1 MPTKTA
7 KKTVA
12 KAKKAPMKK
21 VGAKRA
27 NKTPR
32 LTWNQLTP
40 QQQALIKR
48 NHSLAL
54 AKARKEIAAGGRTLL
69 KTTKDGWRIY
79 ASNSPL
85 ILEIT
90 QADIDQAVCGS
101 KEECVVAQ
109 SIKRQ
114 VAFASGWRV
123 GSNITIVYCEQTKE
137 IIRYGTS
144 SELMKAI
151 PKFDKPPYVWN
162 LKPGFYRLT
171 PLPAAYRV
179 GTRWAWYKGSGGKA
193 SKFKGPKEPAT
204 RSGTYCEVKRGRKK
218 AA

>member
-7 KKTVA
+7 PKSRKVA
-12 KAKKAPMKK
+12 SKKAR
-21 VGAKRA
+21 AKRI

-32 LTWNQLTP
+32 LTWDQLTP
-40 QQQALIKR
+40 KQQGKLKR
-48 NHSLAL
+48 NHSRAL
-54 AKARKEIAAGGRTLL
+54 AKARRDILVGGRTQMGR
-69 KTTKDGWRIY
+69 TTKDGWRTY
-79 ASNSPL
+79 AANSPL
-85 ILEIT
+85 VLEIT
-90 QADIDQAVCGS
+90 QTDIDKAVCGS
-101 KEECVVAQ
+101 REECVVAQ
-109 SIKRQ
+109 AIKRQ
-114 VAFASGWRV
+114 IPFATGWRV
-123 GSNITIVYCEQTKE
+123 GSNITIVYCEATKE

-204 RSGTYCEVKRGRKK
+204 RSGTYCSIRRKRS
-218 AA
+218 

>member
-7 KKTVA
+7 KKKT
-12 KAKKAPMKK
+12 
-21 VGAKRA
+21 RT

-32 LTWNQLTP
+32 LTWDQLTP
-40 QQQALIKR
+40 AQQARIKR
-48 NHSLAL
+48 NHSRAL
-54 AKARKEIAAGGRTLL
+54 AKARKDIKEGGKTLL
-69 KTTKDGWRIY
+69 RTTKDGWRTY

-85 ILEIT
+85 VLEIT
-90 QADIDQAVCGS
+90 QSDIDKAVCGS
-101 KEECVVAQ
+101 REECVVAQ
-109 SIKRQ
+109 AIKRQ
-114 VAFASGWRV
+114 MHFSTGWKV
-123 GSNITIVYCEQTKE
+123 GSNITIIYCESTKE

-151 PKFDKPPYVWN
+151 PQYDRPPYIWN
-162 LKPGFYRLT
+162 LKPGIYRLL

-179 GTRWAWYKGSGGKA
+179 GTRWAWYKGTGGKA

-204 RSGTYCEVKRGRKK
+204 RSGTYCSVKRRK